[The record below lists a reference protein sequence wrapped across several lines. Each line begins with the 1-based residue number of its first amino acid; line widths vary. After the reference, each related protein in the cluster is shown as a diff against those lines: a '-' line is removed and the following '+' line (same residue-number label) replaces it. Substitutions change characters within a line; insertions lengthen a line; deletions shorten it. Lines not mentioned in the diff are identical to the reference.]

1 MATSANNFTKVIHR
15 EPYAAISPSRPE
27 LSQKDKVVLV
37 TGSSGGIGLAIARAF
52 GKASVA
58 NIILTGRRQGP
69 LDKAV
74 STLSKEFPLTIFTAR
89 LNDVSDT
96 SSVENLWK
104 SFDAEGL
111 IVDVLIL
118 NVARVQTAGSILE
131 IGYQEVMAD
140 LATNA
145 SSLAVFTHYFYH
157 QKKRDVSQKLV
168 RNYRRQLI
176 CSHSLKRNSD

>member
-52 GKASVA
+52 GKASA
-58 NIILTGRRQGP
+58 AKIILTGRRQGP

-74 STLSKEFPLTIFTAR
+74 STLSKEFPLTIFTDR

-96 SSVENLWK
+96 SSVENL
-104 SFDAEGL
+104 
-111 IVDVLIL
+111 
-118 NVARVQTAGSILE
+118 GSHLMRK
-131 IGYQEVMAD
+131 G
-140 LATNA
+140 
-145 SSLAVFTHYFYH
+145 
-157 QKKRDVSQKLV
+157 
-168 RNYRRQLI
+168 
-176 CSHSLKRNSD
+176 